1 MEFKSGL
8 IEMSSV
14 VAGAEKVFQ
23 GFHAIRKHSLVE
35 GLSIVAMWAGRHT
48 ITHRKRCTSVRLE

>member
-1 MEFKSGL
+1 MEFELGL

-14 VAGAEKVFQ
+14 VAGAEKVSQ
-23 GFHAIRKHSLVE
+23 GFHAIPKHSLVE
-35 GLSIVAMWAGRHT
+35 GSNNVAMWAGHHT